1 MEMPRLQATAPMARQ
16 PVIERMNATVCWAI
30 KALSLSSVATW
41 YESSSQLSPM
51 RLEPRRCAI
60 NGPLVGSTT
69 WSWRE
74 VMTRVG
80 QLMVGSRSW
89 LTAASA

>member
-41 YESSSQLSPM
+41 YESSSQHQPDALGAQALRDQRP
-51 RLEPRRCAI
+51 
-60 NGPLVGSTT
+60 VG
-69 WSWRE
+69 R
-74 VMTRVG
+74 VDHMVLARGDARVG
-80 QLMVGSRSW
+80 QVMVGNRSW
-89 LTAASA
+89 VTAASA